1 MSCINP
7 ELLQKYIDQE
17 TSEQERLLVKKH
29 LANCEVCAD
38 KLQEKQAF
46 SKHIKGLMQSMD
58 AENVPIPSFEMP
70 KVKKVDLSLILKRL
84 AYVASVACLVLIV
97 SVLLWDKQEE
107 DTQLAYFYMIED
119 EYDANLP
126 LSEQEMMIEIIDANG
141 RQVQAFNDDNQ
152 FKNN

>member
-1 MSCINP
+1 
-7 ELLQKYIDQE
+7 
-17 TSEQERLLVKKH
+17 
-29 LANCEVCAD
+29 
-38 KLQEKQAF
+38 
-46 SKHIKGLMQSMD
+46 MD
-58 AENVPIPSFEMP
+58 AENVPIPPFEKP

-97 SVLLWDKQEE
+97 SIFLWDKQEE
-107 DTQLAYFYMIED
+107 DAQLAYFYMIED